1 MKKHPSHPFVFMSL
15 FSYVFMA
22 KSRSYVLL
30 SYTPIVIGVKNV
42 YMSKKHVY
50 LSRKKFGCFII
61 IEYFCRV

>member
-1 MKKHPSHPFVFMSL
+1 MSL

-22 KSRSYVLL
+22 KRRSYVLL
-30 SYTPIVIGVKNV
+30 FLTPITIGVKNV

>member
-1 MKKHPSHPFVFMSL
+1 MSL
-15 FSYVFMA
+15 CSFVFMA